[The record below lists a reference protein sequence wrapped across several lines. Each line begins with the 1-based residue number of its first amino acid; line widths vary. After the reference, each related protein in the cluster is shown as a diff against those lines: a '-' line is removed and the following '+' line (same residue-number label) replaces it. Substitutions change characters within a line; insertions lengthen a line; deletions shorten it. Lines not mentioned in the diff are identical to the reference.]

1 MPKPPSPFSNLL
13 AFLLPVGV
21 STFIFVQIINN
32 NPTFKQKF
40 QNLYNKNLSTT
51 SKESTKIT
59 IRATQTPSYNI
70 LAAETS
76 TSTPTLSS
84 LVIQTTPD
92 VTNTSQNYT
101 ITESDKKD
109 ILSYIISNITKL
121 TNSPNTYYSKVQLE
135 GRTSKPA
142 LTDLLGK
149 NYSFVWL
156 QKDSDKLYLQSG
168 QGGNAIQ
175 ILTEKQ
181 FGRDTTFKQDLS
193 VKQGFRVYGRSNFDK
208 RATFKSDIIVSGA
221 SSLAN
226 TAVNGDLTVEGTTT
240 LKDYLTAEEGS
251 FSGNLSMGS
260 ANITGDLNLVGIFEG
275 SSGIFSG
282 NLSLGSAN
290 ISGLL
295 YANIGNFTGNVTM
308 ASANITG
315 NLAGNTATF
324 TNNVTMG
331 SGNVVGNLAAGSVN
345 VSGNFTGTTLTIS
358 SANLSGNLSAASGN
372 FSGNVTMGSGNVVG
386 NLAGNT
392 ANFTGGVT
400 MASVNIIGNLSAATA
415 NMSGLLTGTT
425 ATFSNNVT
433 MGSAVLTGL
442 LSGTTINLNGLLS
455 GTTAN
460 FTQGVSLGANTFVNG
475 YFSAGAASL
484 AATNISGLL
493 SGSRALFSGDVSL
506 GSAIINGL
514 LSGDSASFTNN
525 VTMGSANINGL
536 LRGFTANF
544 TSDVSIASLNISG
557 NLLGTNANFTGNL
570 SVPTAT
576 FSSNVL
582 VLGNLTGA
590 TATFST
596 LSLTGNFRGTTGT
609 FSSMFLSGNLTG
621 ATATLSAL
629 SLSGLLTGTNATLSG
644 NFSAGTVTISS
655 INVLGNMSVTG
666 NISVAGINS
675 TNLTNSATDLIIRGL
690 GDGTYINGIVLSSPY
705 SLGINFA
712 QNSLGDFLF
721 ENYNYGKQAQFY
733 VRDSDFSFWNKNIS
747 GTPSQIVKINSN
759 GATFSNTATLAVSI
773 LKNPIATTS
782 LPRIDVSGTLYPIA
796 TNAPSD
802 IRLKTGIESYTN
814 SLSVINQL
822 NPVSFNFKNMNNM
835 NETIP
840 GRQIGFIAQD
850 VEQVLPTIVGDI
862 MERNGIVY
870 KGIDYGRV
878 TPLLVGAVKEQ
889 QIQIS
894 TLSNAVGA
902 INLASLQNLYN
913 NFNTALQNLSMSV
926 EDGKLVVNS
935 GFTVTGD
942 ALFNVA
948 KFTGDVA
955 MGQITVDTL
964 NNAINIKASSCVD
977 MDGNLN
983 EANCETNKL
992 SIMRNK
998 AGNVDFFD
1006 GKAVVNPKGEVLGE
1020 KVQAK
1025 SFKSSDSST
1034 PSGSTTCSPKDFKF
1048 GEDSGKAYIFYC
1060 TSDSKW
1066 VRSELSN
1073 Y

>member
-32 NPTFKQKF
+32 NPIFKQKF
-40 QNLYNKNLSTT
+40 QNLYSKNLSTT
-51 SKESTKIT
+51 SKEATKIT
-59 IRATQTPSYNI
+59 VRATQTPSYNI
-70 LAAETS
+70 LAAETN
-76 TSTPTLSS
+76 TSTPTISS
-84 LVIQTTPD
+84 LVTQTTPSVTNNA

-282 NLSLGSAN
+282 NLSMGSAN

-324 TNNVTMG
+324 TNNVSMG

-372 FSGNVTMGSGNVVG
+372 FSGNVTMGSANITN
-386 NLAGNT
+386 NLSGNT
-392 ANFTGGVT
+392 ATFTNGVT
-400 MASVNIIGNLSAATA
+400 MGSVNIIGNLSAATA

-442 LSGTTINLNGLLS
+442 LSGTTINLSSLLS

-590 TATFST
+590 TATLSALSLSGLLSGT
-596 LSLTGNFRGTTGT
+596 NASLTGNFAGTTGT

-621 ATATLSAL
+621 ANAQFTNVTMSSAIVSGNLSAGSAIISGDLTLTSPNVNPINFSILNSPTSRINNTAQVTLDSTKAKFLIVGANPNITLDGYSLNGFSYQAGNPIECSSTPCLSYAAKIILTGPGSEIVVNGKAVQTAASDRILKSGIEQFSNPMKYIEQLRAVTFSWKKDQTSGETTPGRAFGMIAQEVEEVMPNLGVVGLNPDGTRYINYGNLSAL
-629 SLSGLLTGTNATLSG
+629 AIEGIKNQQ
-644 NFSAGTVTISS
+644 VQ
-655 INVLGNMSVTG
+655 IN
-666 NISVAGINS
+666 
-675 TNLTNSATDLIIRGL
+675 
-690 GDGTYINGIVLSSPY
+690 
-705 SLGINFA
+705 
-712 QNSLGDFLF
+712 
-721 ENYNYGKQAQFY
+721 
-733 VRDSDFSFWNKNIS
+733 
-747 GTPSQIVKINSN
+747 
-759 GATFSNTATLAVSI
+759 
-773 LKNPIATTS
+773 
-782 LPRIDVSGTLYPIA
+782 
-796 TNAPSD
+796 
-802 IRLKTGIESYTN
+802 
-814 SLSVINQL
+814 
-822 NPVSFNFKNMNNM
+822 
-835 NETIP
+835 
-840 GRQIGFIAQD
+840 
-850 VEQVLPTIVGDI
+850 
-862 MERNGIVY
+862 
-870 KGIDYGRV
+870 
-878 TPLLVGAVKEQ
+878 
-889 QIQIS
+889 

-902 INLASLQNLYN
+902 LNLASLQDIYN
-913 NFNTALQNLSMSV
+913 NFNNALQNLSMSV

-992 SIMRNK
+992 SIMKNK

-1025 SFKSSDSST
+1025 SFRSSDSST
-1034 PSGSTTCSPKDFKF
+1034 PSGSATCSPKDFKF